1 MHRSSLLLLLLLA
14 PLVVGITG
22 CEKGKEAIKEKQEE
36 VANEV
41 GGAPKRTID
50 SVERRVNASIK
61 KGVDR
66 LGENSGVEVK

>member
-1 MHRSSLLLLLLLA
+1 MQRSQLLFAL
-14 PLVVGITG
+14 GFG
-22 CEKGKEAIKEKQEE
+22 CFLTASSACESSKKAIEETQKE

-50 SVERRVNASIK
+50 SVEKRVNASIQ